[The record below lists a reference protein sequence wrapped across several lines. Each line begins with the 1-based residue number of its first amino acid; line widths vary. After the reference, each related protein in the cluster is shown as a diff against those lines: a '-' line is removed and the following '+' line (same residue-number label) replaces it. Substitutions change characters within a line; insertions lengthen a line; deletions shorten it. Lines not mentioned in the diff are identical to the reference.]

1 MHKKLTKNERQMR
14 KKYLAM
20 VKKHQR
26 NLDELNKAAHRSPWD
41 SCFMLNYM
49 AEFME
54 FMQDYYNQTW
64 NLMQSEES
72 LINVQNTLKETI
84 DAYYD
89 WQTFEDKFFHYE
101 ERTKLII
108 EYKEKCI
115 KDMCSWNSEDL
126 QKYIEENIGYKD
138 FSSERLE
145 EFNKIYKEKR
155 TKFFQLL
162 ADHFEEWWD

>member
-1 MHKKLTKNERQMR
+1 MHKKLKLTKNERKLR
-14 KKYLAM
+14 KKYLKM

-26 NLDELNKAAHRSPWD
+26 NLDELNKVAHRSPWD

-49 AEFME
+49 VAFMA
-54 FMQDYYNQTW
+54 FMQDYYNQSW

-72 LINVQNTLKETI
+72 LTNVQNTLKETI

-89 WQTFEDKFFHYE
+89 WQTFEDNFFQAE
-101 ERTKLII
+101 ES
-108 EYKEKCI
+108 Y
-115 KDMCSWNSEDL
+115 
-126 QKYIEENIGYKD
+126 QD
-138 FSSERLE
+138 FTSERME

-162 ADHFEEWWD
+162 ADHVEEWWD

>member
-1 MHKKLTKNERQMR
+1 MHKKLTKNDRKLR
-14 KKYLAM
+14 KKYFKM

-49 AEFME
+49 AEFMD
-54 FMQDYYNQTW
+54 FMQDYYNQSW

-72 LINVQNTLKETI
+72 LTNVQNTLKETI

-89 WQTFEDKFFHYE
+89 WQTFEDN
-101 ERTKLII
+101 T
-108 EYKEKCI
+108 
-115 KDMCSWNSEDL
+115 
-126 QKYIEENIGYKD
+126 
-138 FSSERLE
+138 SERME
-145 EFNKIYKEKR
+145 EFNKIYREKR

-162 ADHFEEWWD
+162 ADHVEEWWD